1 MRFRHLGHSWFAE
14 GVRACV
20 SVSVCMGTHPCAA
33 LCLGKGGEHS
43 GRRREQSGPA
53 LLCASTRH
61 SARWSC
67 PRTGWPPRE
76 PLALGRDSGC
86 PLTRQ
91 VRERW

>member
-1 MRFRHLGHSWFAE
+1 MLR
-14 GVRACV
+14 VCV
-20 SVSVCMGTHPCAA
+20 PVCLCLCLCARVCTRPCAA
-33 LCLGKGGEHS
+33 VCLGKGGEYS
-43 GRRREQSGPA
+43 GWRREQSGPA

-61 SARWSC
+61 SAHWSC
-67 PRTGWPPRE
+67 PRTGWLPRE